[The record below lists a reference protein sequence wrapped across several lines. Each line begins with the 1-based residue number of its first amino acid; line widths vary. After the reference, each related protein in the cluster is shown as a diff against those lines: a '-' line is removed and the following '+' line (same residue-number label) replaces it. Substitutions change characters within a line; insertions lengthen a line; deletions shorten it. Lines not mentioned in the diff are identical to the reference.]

1 MRPLDIDTSAIKICP
16 SQGEARRHTI
26 EEGFFTPLRRR
37 DLWSPRSS
45 RLYRSSKSQGQVDRL
60 LGVDLLQGYRYD
72 QNVKYF

>member
-37 DLWSPRSS
+37 PLRRRDLWSPRSS
-45 RLYRSSKSQGQVDRL
+45 RLYRSSKSKGQVDRL
-60 LGVDLLQGYRYD
+60 LGVDLLQG
-72 QNVKYF
+72 